1 MIKKKTTKIDDFED
15 ALENLDPKLLN
26 ALKEKVRTEIEKDN
40 NELKEEL
47 KKRRT
52 NEKRARTQYINRMND
67 SDLPWFILIASPPN
81 EGENEGLSYEL
92 DWNTAFQLFLTQQK
106 IGGIDDLD
114 RVENFLVEM
123 LHNIIE
129 RKEEERLE
137 KGESEFE

>member
-1 MIKKKTTKIDDFED
+1 MVKKTTKIDDFED

-52 NEKRARTQYINRMND
+52 NEKRVRTQYINRMND
-67 SDLPWFILIASPPN
+67 SDLPWFILIAFPSDDEE
-81 EGENEGLSYEL
+81 EGTGLGYEL